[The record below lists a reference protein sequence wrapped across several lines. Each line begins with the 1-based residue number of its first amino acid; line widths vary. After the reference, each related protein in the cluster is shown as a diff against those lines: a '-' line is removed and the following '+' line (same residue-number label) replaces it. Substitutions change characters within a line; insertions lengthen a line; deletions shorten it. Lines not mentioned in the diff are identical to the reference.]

1 MTVAGKNSS
10 GAVVGQRLNE
20 SGQISAS
27 TAQTRGILSIV
38 LMEASKLS
46 KVTDFSR
53 EKGVAAWI
61 ARSALPEPGP
71 GACSVR
77 CIGAYELFG
86 LCYRCRGIVSDLHV
100 ACRNALGSP
109 QTSR

>member
-1 MTVAGKNSS
+1 MTVIGKNFSR
-10 GAVVGQRLNE
+10 AVIGQRLNK

-38 LMEASKLS
+38 LVEASKLS
-46 KVTDFSR
+46 KVTDL
-53 EKGVAAWI
+53 KGVAAWI